1 MGFLSG
7 TVAKGLPA
15 NTGDTGAV
23 GLIPASG
30 RLPGGGN
37 VFLLVFL
44 YSQYSCWEN
53 PVNRGACW
61 ATIHGVSKSLTWLS
75 DWAYIH
81 THFTKYYQGYRVR
94 LCWLQSQFVV
104 QVFSPS
110 VIFDSLWPLELQR
123 TRLPC
128 PSPSPRAYSN
138 SCPLSQW
145 CHPTISFSVI
155 PFSSCLQPFPTPG
168 SFLMS
173 RLSHQVAKVLE
184 LQLHHQS
191 FQWIFRID
199 LL

>member
-75 DWAYIH
+75 DCAY
-81 THFTKYYQGYRVR
+81 THILRNIIKAIEWGYADYKVNLLFRCSVPQSYLT
-94 LCWLQSQFVV
+94 LCDPLNCSAPGFPVLHHLPELTQTHVHWVNDAIQ
-104 QVFSPS
+104 PS
-110 VIFDSLWPLELQR
+110 HSLS
-123 TRLPC
+123 
-128 PSPSPRAYSN
+128 SPSPPAFS
-138 SCPLSQW
+138 LSQ
-145 CHPTISFSVI
+145 
-155 PFSSCLQPFPTPG
+155 
-168 SFLMS
+168 
-173 RLSHQVAKVLE
+173 HQGL
-184 LQLHHQS
+184 
-191 FQWIFRID
+191 F
-199 LL
+199 